1 MLGDEIH
8 KLADFHKDSV
18 TSPKEIQKACDK
30 KYFEEIKKDCE
41 QKIFWRD

>member
-18 TSPKEIQKACDK
+18 TSPKEIQKDCDK
-30 KYFEEIKKDCE
+30 KEKIEKDFD
-41 QKIFWRD
+41 KRDFMLVIR